1 MSKHPHLQFPLELVT
16 FSRGLRR
23 NGDEMCEIYHHCLG
37 LPMDVGKK
45 EVTQGKYFLKVF
57 QLSYVTQLSS
67 PILLLLFFFFFTY
80 YGGAARSNR
89 ALSCFE
95 QISQRETKALLIYL
109 LLHQ

>member
-1 MSKHPHLQFPLELVT
+1 MSKHRHLQFPLELVT
-16 FSRGLRR
+16 FSRGLRC

-67 PILLLLFFFFFTY
+67 PILFLFFYF
-80 YGGAARSNR
+80 
-89 ALSCFE
+89 
-95 QISQRETKALLIYL
+95 LLIMAVRL
-109 LLHQ
+109 VQTEPSAALNR